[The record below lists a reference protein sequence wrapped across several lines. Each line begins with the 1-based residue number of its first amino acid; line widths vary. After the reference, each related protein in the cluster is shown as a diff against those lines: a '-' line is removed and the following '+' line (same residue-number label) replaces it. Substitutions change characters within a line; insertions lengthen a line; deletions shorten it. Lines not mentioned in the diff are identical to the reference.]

1 MGRLGEVPKVTY
13 LGFKSGILVQGTRV
27 LTFHSLLLRITKSH
41 RVSPST
47 FSSVFILLPLP
58 FWAGVIVTRILQQ
71 LPNLSHCLQSH
82 LSSVH
87 SLSCTRMIALKC
99 NLILST
105 VLLKILVWLLVAW
118 WCLDPQDTHS
128 WPACVIKPLL
138 SHLQPRGS
146 QTLPCTTVTPRA

>member
-58 FWAGVIVTRILQQ
+58 FWAGVIVTRITAVASQ
-71 LPNLSHCLQSH
+71 LVSLPAVSPLF
-82 LSSVH
+82 SSF
-87 SLSCTRMIALKC
+87 SELY
-99 NLILST
+99 
-105 VLLKILVWLLVAW
+105 
-118 WCLDPQDTHS
+118 
-128 WPACVIKPLL
+128 
-138 SHLQPRGS
+138 
-146 QTLPCTTVTPRA
+146 